1 MRKQQKS
8 EYSVLPCRFNQMT
21 SNMSFQNAIKWSTRN
36 STMIV
41 LALLVAYGSI
51 GLENFLTEL
60 NISAIL
66 YQYSIIG
73 LLAIGQLLVIL
84 TAGIDLSQGAVL
96 ALSSITTATV
106 MSTLGLVPGIIGGI
120 AMGTS
125 MGLISG
131 LLVSRT
137 SMPPFLVTLGMLG
150 VARGLAM
157 RIANAKPVP
166 IEIDAFNEFG
176 QASIFGIPVSAFIWA
191 LACLLLY
198 FFLTRRPLGRYIYA
212 VGGGAENARLSGINV
227 PKVKLVVYTI
237 SSLLTAIG
245 GVIWT
250 SRLGSGSP
258 VGGMNYELESIA
270 CVVVGGAYL
279 FGGIGSIHGTVAGVL
294 IFGVINSILNL
305 HWISPFWQG
314 MIKGAFVL
322 LAVALS
328 QVKRSE

>member
-1 MRKQQKS
+1 
-8 EYSVLPCRFNQMT
+8 MT
-21 SNMSFQNAIKWSTRN
+21 NNISFQNAMKWSTRN
-36 STMIV
+36 STLIV
-41 LALLVAYGSI
+41 LFFLVAYGSI

-137 SMPPFLVTLGMLG
+137 GMPPFLVTLGMLG

-166 IEIDAFNEFG
+166 IDIEAFNEFG
-176 QASIFGIPVSAFIWA
+176 QASIFGVPLSTFIW
-191 LACLLLY
+191 
-198 FFLTRRPLGRYIYA
+198 
-212 VGGGAENARLSGINV
+212 
-227 PKVKLVVYTI
+227 
-237 SSLLTAIG
+237 
-245 GVIWT
+245 
-250 SRLGSGSP
+250 
-258 VGGMNYELESIA
+258 
-270 CVVVGGAYL
+270 
-279 FGGIGSIHGTVAGVL
+279 
-294 IFGVINSILNL
+294 
-305 HWISPFWQG
+305 
-314 MIKGAFVL
+314 AFVL
-322 LAVALS
+322 LAVAIS